1 MKLGKLY
8 EQVVKIG
15 IDNDPRGKSAV
26 SKALSEKKKEYQ
38 ELKKPNR
45 NFDLDC
51 LFNPYPDTRVL
62 YGDKEKQI
70 KAIFVGID
78 VGGEELL
85 LVDRL
90 NQRKDIKIDLAIS
103 HHPAGKALAALFE
116 VMPMQAEIL
125 AQHGVPI
132 AVGEALTLER
142 LKEVERRFMPVNH
155 MRAVDTA
162 RLLDI
167 PFICMHTAADNCA
180 ATFLCNIFNKKKP
193 YILQDILD
201 ILNAIPEY
209 EYASSNK
216 CPPKI
221 IQGTPKSKAG
231 KILVDMTGGTEGSK
245 EVFSRLA
252 TSGISTLVC
261 MHLSEEH
268 LKNAE
273 KERLNIV
280 IAGHISSDSLGMNIV
295 LDNLEKQEKFK
306 IICAS
311 GFKRFER

>member
-15 IDNDPRGKSAV
+15 IDNDPRGKTAV
-26 SKALSEKKKEYQ
+26 LRGLSEKKKEYE
-38 ELKKPNR
+38 ELKKDKQY
-45 NFDLDC
+45 FDLDS
-51 LFNPYPDTRVL
+51 LFNPYSDTRLL

-70 KAIFVGID
+70 KSIFVGID
-78 VGGEELL
+78 VAGEELL
-85 LVDRL
+85 LIDRL
-90 NQRKDIKIDLAIS
+90 NQNKDMKIDLAVS
-103 HHPAGKALAALFE
+103 HHPAGKALASLFE

-125 AQHGVPI
+125 AQYGIPI
-132 AVGEALTLER
+132 AVSEALTQER
-142 LKEVERRFMPVNH
+142 LKEVERRFMPINH

-167 PFICMHTAADNCA
+167 PFICMHTAADNCCA
-180 ATFLCNIFNKKKP
+180 SFLGNIFDKKKP
-193 YILQDILD
+193 HALQDILD
-201 ILNAIPEY
+201 ILNEIPEY
-209 EYASSNK
+209 KYAALNK
-216 CPPKI
+216 CPAKI

-245 EVFSRLA
+245 DIFSRLA
-252 TSGISTLVC
+252 TSGVSTLVC

-268 LKNAE
+268 FKNAE

-295 LDNLEKQEKFK
+295 FDNLEKQEKLK
-306 IICAS
+306 LICAS
-311 GFKRFER
+311 GFNRFER